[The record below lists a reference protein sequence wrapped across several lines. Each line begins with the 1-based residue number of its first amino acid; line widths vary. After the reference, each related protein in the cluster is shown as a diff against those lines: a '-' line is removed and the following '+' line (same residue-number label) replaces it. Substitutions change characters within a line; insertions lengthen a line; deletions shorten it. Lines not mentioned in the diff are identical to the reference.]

1 MANLD
6 FSITEEEQNEVVNK
20 LANLCGE
27 DTNRL
32 FSAVATSLSS
42 KLLTHAPNQPGIND
56 PEFVSELA
64 QLEIYTKAIML
75 TNGIDKIQFQTE
87 ILKNSFR
94 LRKKRKKQQITPLH
108 RKNQKIRL
116 TEMQHPQRRNNY
128 GNLNRTI
135 VWRRFFPKTKII
147 KR

>member
-27 DTNRL
+27 DSNRL

-56 PEFVSELA
+56 PEFVAELA

-87 ILKNSFR
+87 MVRAYKSYQKYFEDLE
-94 LRKKRKKQQITPLH
+94 KQLQA
-108 RKNQKIRL
+108 QK
-116 TEMQHPQRRNNY
+116 EAEEAANNVTAPEESEDPAN
-128 GNLNRTI
+128 GDAESSEEE
-135 VWRRFFPKTKII
+135 
-147 KR
+147 